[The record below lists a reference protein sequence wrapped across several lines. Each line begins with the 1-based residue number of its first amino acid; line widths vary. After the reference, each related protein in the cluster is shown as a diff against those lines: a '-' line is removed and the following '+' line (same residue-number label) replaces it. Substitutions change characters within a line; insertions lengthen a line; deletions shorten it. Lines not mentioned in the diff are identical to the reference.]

1 VEESCDKRLAERHA
15 VAPRV
20 SFCLFSHF
28 RRNFYA
34 VMNSDIM
41 TVKVIALLEDGD
53 FGLPL
58 QFTNFRD

>member
-1 VEESCDKRLAERHA
+1 MK
-15 VAPRV
+15 
-20 SFCLFSHF
+20 
-28 RRNFYA
+28 
-34 VMNSDIM
+34 SDIM

>member
-1 VEESCDKRLAERHA
+1 LAERHA